1 MRNKKLLNHCH
12 DKMHDN
18 SSIRSDQCSR
28 IAGRICPGIRIAWGA
43 NTKRFQISRL
53 RFCLNMEKYEI
64 LSINSKLTMP
74 SILTNTPRPQM
85 SEGNAK
91 GLLSQVVNCTS
102 TLLQA
107 GPTSPAEWR
116 LRFQGGRSRLAC
128 PKPLQFLGMALPG
141 LLPQR
146 IKNLHSA
153 VTKQVCYI

>member
-43 NTKRFQISRL
+43 NTKRFQISWSGFASTWR
-53 RFCLNMEKYEI
+53 
-64 LSINSKLTMP
+64 
-74 SILTNTPRPQM
+74 NTWTL
-85 SEGNAK
+85 NAK
-91 GLLSQVVNCTS
+91 RLLSQVVNCTS